1 MLVGP
6 WQLTA
11 LASKDQERIRTNMTK
26 RASKTASTGHGSRRG
41 ADRDVDTAKG
51 EKAEAAVKAAK
62 SKAPKEASEAKKGPK
77 ETSAKEAEAETVD
90 ADESKPTEAEKAEAE
105 AAEAV
110 KTEAV
115 DKKIEALDDEE
126 DEREDLEELRRKYL
140 LRRFWHTASR
150 FWTDPKSHMAWLLSG
165 MLLVIILLN
174 LAAAYAMNQW
184 NRSIFDALEKKEAST
199 VLTLSMVYV
208 AILVISVAFAIVHV
222 YARMTL
228 QRRWRRWLTDILVDR
243 WLKSGRY
250 YQLNLVS
257 GDHKNPEYRIAD
269 DVRIA
274 TESPVDFV
282 SGVTSAFLSA
292 ATFIVVLWTI
302 GGALSISVGGMELYI
317 PGFLVIAAVLYA
329 VVASG
334 AMMMIGRR
342 FVTVSEEKNQS
353 EAELRYVL
361 TRLRENGESIALIQG
376 EEEERA
382 GVNRSLGKVMLAW
395 RSICRQY
402 MKTTVVASS
411 SGFIAPVLPIILCAP
426 KYLDGSMSLGQVMQ
440 AASAFTIVQ
449 GAFNWLVDNYPR
461 LADWSASAR
470 RAASLMVSLDGL
482 ERAEQGDGFGRITRT
497 HDGEKAALRLRD
509 LSVTLDDGTAV
520 LDDTDIAIMPGE
532 RVLIAGESGTGKST
546 LVRAIAGLWPW
557 GAGTIEVK
565 KDAKLMLLPQ
575 RPYIPIGTLRR
586 AATYPDAAESR
597 DVKEIADAFKRVGL
611 AHLVDRIE
619 DEAPWDQTLS
629 GGEKQRLAFARIF
642 LHNPDIIILDEAT
655 AALDPESQD
664 KLMALLSR
672 QPDETALVSVGH
684 RPELEAFHNRKVVLE
699 RRKGGAKLVSDIK
712 LVPRPGR
719 RHILTRFFRK
729 PKPKP
734 K

>member
-1 MLVGP
+1 MTKRPSKTSSGGQSSGQDADQAP
-6 WQLTA
+6 DTDKAEKTA
-11 LASKDQERIRTNMTK
+11 RKAETKAARAKASKD
-26 RASKTASTGHGSRRG
+26 ASDAKDAE
-41 ADRDVDTAKG
+41 AKDVDVNT
-51 EKAEAAVKAAK
+51 
-62 SKAPKEASEAKKGPK
+62 
-77 ETSAKEAEAETVD
+77 
-90 ADESKPTEAEKAEAE
+90 SKPTEAEKAEAD
-105 AAEAV
+105 AAEVV

-115 DKKIEALDDEE
+115 DKKIEALDEE
-126 DEREDLEELRRKYL
+126 EEGEDIEELRRKYL

-150 FWTDPKSHMAWLLSG
+150 FWTDPKSHMAWLLSAV
-165 MLLVIILLN
+165 LLVIILLN

-184 NRSIFDALEKKEAST
+184 NRSIFDALEKKEAAT

-208 AILVISVAFAIVHV
+208 AILAVSVCFAVAQV

-228 QRRWRRWLTDILVDR
+228 QRRWRKWLTDALVDR

-292 ATFIVVLWTI
+292 ATFIVVLWTL
-302 GGALSISVGGMELYI
+302 GGALNISIGGTALTI

-334 AMMMIGRR
+334 AMMRIGRR

-382 GVNRSLGKVMLAW
+382 GVDRAFGRVLLAW

-402 MKTTVVASS
+402 MKTTVVSSS

-482 ERAEQGDGFGRITRT
+482 ERAESGDGIGRITRNN
-497 HDGEKAALRLRD
+497 DGQGAALRLKD

-520 LDDTDIAIMPGE
+520 LDDTDIAIKPGE

-557 GAGTIEVK
+557 GGGTVEIK
-565 KDAKLMLLPQ
+565 KGAKLMLLPQ

-597 DVKEIADAFKRVGL
+597 EIKEIAEAFKRVGL
-611 AHLVDRIE
+611 EHLIDRIE

-642 LHNPDIIILDEAT
+642 LHNPDIIVLDEAT

-664 KLMALLSR
+664 RLMELLSR

-712 LVPRPGR
+712 LVSKPRRGR
-719 RHILTRFFRK
+719 FLSRILRRK
-729 PKPKP
+729 QKAAA
-734 K
+734 

>member
-1 MLVGP
+1 M
-6 WQLTA
+6 
-11 LASKDQERIRTNMTK
+11 
-26 RASKTASTGHGSRRG
+26 
-41 ADRDVDTAKG
+41 
-51 EKAEAAVKAAK
+51 
-62 SKAPKEASEAKKGPK
+62 
-77 ETSAKEAEAETVD
+77 
-90 ADESKPTEAEKAEAE
+90 
-105 AAEAV
+105 
-110 KTEAV
+110 
-115 DKKIEALDDEE
+115 
-126 DEREDLEELRRKYL
+126 
-140 LRRFWHTASR
+140 
-150 FWTDPKSHMAWLLSG
+150 
-165 MLLVIILLN
+165 
-174 LAAAYAMNQW
+174 
-184 NRSIFDALEKKEAST
+184 
-199 VLTLSMVYV
+199 
-208 AILVISVAFAIVHV
+208 
-222 YARMTL
+222 
-228 QRRWRRWLTDILVDR
+228 QRRWRQWLTDILVDR

-302 GGALSISVGGMELYI
+302 GGALSITIGGTALYI

-329 VVASG
+329 VIASG
-334 AMMMIGRR
+334 AMMLIGRR

-382 GVNRSLGKVMLAW
+382 GVDRALGKVLRAW
-395 RSICRQY
+395 RSICTQY
-402 MKTTVVASS
+402 MKTTVVSSS

-426 KYLDGSMSLGQVMQ
+426 KYLDGSMTLGQVMQ

-461 LADWSASAR
+461 LADWTASAR

-482 ERAEQGDGFGRITRT
+482 ERAESGDGFGRIKRT
-497 HDGEKAALRLRD
+497 NDGDKAALRLKD

-546 LVRAIAGLWPW
+546 LVRAISGLWPW
-557 GAGTIEVK
+557 GGGLIEVK
-565 KDAKLMLLPQ
+565 KGAKLMLLPQ

-586 AATYPDAAESR
+586 AATYPDAADSR
-597 DVKEIADAFKRVGL
+597 EIKEVAEAFKRVGL
-611 AHLVDRIE
+611 GHLIDRIE

-642 LHNPDIIILDEAT
+642 LHNPDIIVLDEAT

-664 KLMALLSR
+664 KLMELLSK
-672 QPDETALVSVGH
+672 QPDDDRAGQRRPPARARSLPQSQGRAGTTEGRREARQRHQAVSKPRRG
-684 RPELEAFHNRKVVLE
+684 RFLKRLLR
-699 RRKGGAKLVSDIK
+699 RRK
-712 LVPRPGR
+712 
-719 RHILTRFFRK
+719 RK
-729 PKPKP
+729 QAA
-734 K
+734 

>member
-1 MLVGP
+1 MSNQTP
-6 WQLTA
+6 KPENA
-11 LASKDQERIRTNMTK
+11 DQSSEQV
-26 RASKTASTGHGSRRG
+26 S
-41 ADRDVDTAKG
+41 DTEKSDSFESEMQSLEDAG
-51 EKAEAAVKAAK
+51 E
-62 SKAPKEASEAKKGPK
+62 
-77 ETSAKEAEAETVD
+77 D
-90 ADESKPTEAEKAEAE
+90 TEQ
-105 AAEAV
+105 
-110 KTEAV
+110 
-115 DKKIEALDDEE
+115 
-126 DEREDLEELRRKYL
+126 LRRDYL
-140 LRRFWHTASR
+140 LRRFWQTASR
-150 FWTDPKSHMAWLLSG
+150 FWTDRRSHMAWMLSG
-165 MLLVIILLN
+165 LLLLIILLN
-174 LAAAYAMNQW
+174 LAASYAMNLW

-199 VLTLSMVYV
+199 VLTLSMIYFV
-208 AILVISVAFAIVHV
+208 ILVVSVAFSVAQV

-228 QRRWRRWLTDILVDR
+228 QRRWRKWLTDVLVDR

-292 ATFIVVLWTI
+292 ATFIVVLWSI
-302 GGALSISVGGMELYI
+302 GGALSFSVGGTELYI

-329 VVASG
+329 LIASG
-334 AMMMIGRR
+334 AMLLIGRR
-342 FVTVSEEKNQS
+342 FVAVSEQKNQS

-382 GVNRSLGKVMLAW
+382 GVGRALGKVLRTW
-395 RSICRQY
+395 RSICFQY
-402 MKTTVVASS
+402 MKTTMVSS
-411 SGFIAPVLPIILCAP
+411 TSSYIAPVLPIILCAP
-426 KYLDGSMSLGQVMQ
+426 KYLDGSMTLGQVMQ

-461 LADWSASAR
+461 LADWTASAR

-482 ERAEQGDGFGRITRT
+482 ERAESGDGVGRIKRT
-497 HDGEKAALRLRD
+497 NDGKGAALRLSD

-520 LDDTDIAIMPGE
+520 LDDTDIKIMPGE

-557 GAGTIEVK
+557 GDGLIEVK
-565 KDAKLMLLPQ
+565 KGAKLMLLPQ

-586 AATYPDAAESR
+586 AATYPDAADSR
-597 DVKEIADAFKRVGL
+597 EIKEVAEAFKRVGL
-611 AHLVDRIE
+611 EHLIDRIE

-642 LHNPDIIILDEAT
+642 LHNPDIIVLDEAT

-664 KLMALLSR
+664 KLMELLSK
-672 QPDETALVSVGH
+672 QPETTALVSVGH

-712 LVPRPGR
+712 LVSKPRRIRFLKRLLR
-719 RHILTRFFRK
+719 RRK
-729 PKPKP
+729 RKQAA
-734 K
+734 

>member
-1 MLVGP
+1 
-6 WQLTA
+6 
-11 LASKDQERIRTNMTK
+11 MTK
-26 RASKTASTGHGSRRG
+26 RPSKTASAGQSSRQN
-41 ADRDVDTAKG
+41 ADRDVDTDQGK
-51 EKAEAAVKAAK
+51 KAEVKAAK
-62 SKAPKEASEAKKGPK
+62 GKAPKA
-77 ETSAKEAEAETVD
+77 TSAAKEAEAEVKAEAVD
-90 ADESKPTEAEKAEAE
+90 ADKSKPTEAEKAEAE

-110 KTEAV
+110 KTKAV
-115 DKKIEALDDEE
+115 DKKIEALDEE
-126 DEREDLEELRRKYL
+126 EEGEDLEELRRKYL

-199 VLTLSMVYV
+199 VLSLSMVYV
-208 AILVISVAFAIVHV
+208 VILVISVGFAIVHV

-302 GGALSISVGGMELYI
+302 GGALSISVGGTELYI

-329 VVASG
+329 VIASS

-382 GVNRSLGKVMLAW
+382 GVSRSLGKVMLAW

-482 ERAEQGDGFGRITRT
+482 ERAEQGEGFGRITRT
-497 HDGEKAALRLRD
+497 DDGEKAALRLRD

-520 LDDTDIAIMPGE
+520 LDDTDIAIKPGE

-546 LVRAIAGLWPW
+546 LVRAVAGLWPW
-557 GAGTIEVK
+557 GEGTIEVK
-565 KDAKLMLLPQ
+565 KSAKLMLLPQ

-619 DEAPWDQTLS
+619 EEAPWDQTLS

-642 LHNPDIIILDEAT
+642 LHNPDIIVLDEAT

-664 KLMALLSR
+664 KLMALLSK

-684 RPELEAFHNRKVVLE
+684 RPELEAFHNRKIVLE

-719 RHILTRFFRK
+719 RRLLTRFFRK
-729 PKPKP
+729 PKRK
-734 K
+734 